1 MSFKKKISMF
11 MVFLVLTIPLYSVSV
26 LATFSNIRVSG
37 QQEIEGYYRGP
48 DYQQDLQ
55 PDVVRVDLFA
65 EDGGVPI
72 TERVR
77 VRFSSTP
84 APGDMS
90 ASNQFTDCDPQGN
103 CHYTTSADLGDR
115 RTLYLYQ
122 FSTTGAWE
130 GSYDI
135 PLTKDRMAADIQ
147 QYSITPEVVTTSNVT
162 ISFEVRDYAYSTSMP
177 TLCSGI
183 ERIVFARN
191 TFSKTYENVTEPED
205 CYFQDSFEVD
215 ISELGSGADHETIT
229 ILMTVYDRVGH
240 VSEATASFDIDLNA
254 PTVDSSSFTIQK
266 DNEDI
271 EFLREAISGA
281 EIGFKME
288 APEQDLATVIVDVSQ
303 INKNAPL
310 SYTSKDATCTDNGNG
325 VYDCSITGLTVDI
338 NQSMVVS
345 IFVNAT
351 DSLGNKMANV
361 GLSKQLY
368 YDITGPAVQGIRTDR
383 VFDNLAYLGHSGDVI
398 VEFEETGSGVSEV
411 FIDLSA
417 VGGSSNHRTENCTS
431 SGSTWLCTWY
441 NLTPTSSGT
450 KAVSVKTTTKDS
462 IGNDVTGELSGSIIV
477 DLSNPRYSSHTIVNK
492 GIEPLENVFKAG
504 DAMQIEITV
513 TDDTGITSGI
523 ANLSMIIEDEDAL
536 AGSMI
541 EQNGNSYTYRWI
553 TDPINIPGHISDEM
567 AFVFTDTS
575 GNTVDVGIPIDILGI
590 SFNATGEFNYWKSK
604 VSCTPNLIDRSIAT
618 LINQKTYCH
627 VTLSKTNPSLDAE
640 PVSLALGQC
649 EDNHNSSTIS
659 MIQNAES
666 MNMHPGSTDPYILLT
681 IAQTE
686 ATVDKI
692 DIKCPIQILS
702 RVGENVTGTTET
714 EWAEVEIGLYNNI
727 LGDVDESIKT
737 KIEDVNEFNEGIWKF
752 VGILKKI
759 ISYIKLI
766 CRALNTISKLKLA
779 MGFLTNKVTLAH
791 IGASK
796 SPAEPLLAATKSST
810 CTADKALEKVDKQSF
825 KALEGLCKFVNC
837 QASDDSSKGTWGE
850 ISEGIKNQKNRFYS
864 GYEKF
869 STIAPGIGQ
878 PDATDTSGRVAGFFS
893 KDPASYL
900 NAEDSLIIAV
910 GTMCIPAIISNV
922 DKYRQLNCMYGSC
935 MITAHQTNVPISVCE
950 EQKSY
955 MTCKYITGEIF
966 AVVPFVNL
974 LFHYLGM
981 IRSAISDPLSAIGIL
996 ASMFC
1001 KPAVVSCEA
1010 SVDAS
1015 ISWASYAPACN
1026 AVTFVTMFAEIVGD
1040 IQGFMDGGFKVQDDF
1055 CETFDSAY
1063 EEEFGDGEDEDD
1075 GGLF

>member
-11 MVFLVLTIPLYSVSV
+11 MIFLVLTIPLYSASV
-26 LATFSNIRVSG
+26 FASFSNIRVSG
-37 QQEIEGYYRGP
+37 QQEVEGYYRGP

-55 PDVVRVDLFA
+55 PDVVNVDLVA

-90 ASNQFTDCDPQGN
+90 ASNQFTDCDPEGN
-103 CHYTTSADLGDR
+103 CHYTTSADFGDR
-115 RTLYLYQ
+115 RTLYFYQ
-122 FSTTGAWE
+122 FSTSGAWQ
-130 GSYDI
+130 GSYDVQ
-135 PLTKDRMAADIQ
+135 LTKDRMAADIQ
-147 QYSITPEVVTTSNVT
+147 QYTITPRIVTTSNVT
-162 ISFEVRDYAYSTSMP
+162 IYFEVRDYAYSTSMP

-191 TFSKTYENVTEPED
+191 TFSKTYENVTDPED

-215 ISELGSGADHETIT
+215 ISELSSGADHETIT

-240 VSEATASFDIDLNA
+240 ISEATASFDIDLNA

-281 EIGFKME
+281 EIGFTMQ
-288 APEQDLATVIVDVSQ
+288 APEQDLDAVVVDVSQ
-303 INKNAPL
+303 INKDAPS

-338 NQSMVVS
+338 DQSQVVS

-351 DSLGNKMANV
+351 DTLGNRMETV

-368 YDITGPAVQGIRTDR
+368 YDITGPAVQGINTDR
-383 VFDNLAYLGHSGDVI
+383 VFDNLAYLGKSGDII
-398 VEFEETGSGVSEV
+398 VEFEETGSGVSEA
-411 FIDLSA
+411 FIDLSS

-441 NLTPTSSGT
+441 NLTPTSSGQ
-450 KAVSVKTTTKDS
+450 KAVSVKTTTKDN

-504 DAMQIEITV
+504 DAMQIDITV

-523 ANLSMIIEDEDAL
+523 ANLSMIIEDADAI
-536 AGSMI
+536 AGSMV

-590 SFNATGEFNYWKSK
+590 SFNATGEFNYWKSS

-618 LINQKTYCH
+618 LINQRTYCH

-666 MNMHPGSTDPYILLT
+666 MNMQPGSTDPYILLT

-702 RVGENVTGTTET
+702 RVGENVTGTMET

-737 KIEDVNEFNEGIWKF
+737 KIEDVKEFNEGIWKF

-766 CRALNTISKLKLA
+766 CRALNTISKLTLA
-779 MGFLTNKVTLAH
+779 WGFITNKVTLAH

-796 SPAEPLLAATKSST
+796 SPAEPLLAAAKSQS
-810 CTADKALEKVDKQSF
+810 CVASKALDKVDKQSF
-825 KALEGLCKFVNC
+825 KAFEGLCKFVNC
-837 QASDDSSKGTWGE
+837 QASEGGKGTWGE
-850 ISEGIKNQKNRFYS
+850 ISKGIKGWQDGFYAGYRNAAVQQPGAKSKS
-864 GYEKF
+864 GWL
-869 STIAPGIGQ
+869 G
-878 PDATDTSGRVAGFFS
+878 GFFS

-900 NAEDSLIIAV
+900 NAEDSLIVAV

-981 IRSAISDPLSAIGIL
+981 IRSAISDPLSAIGIIG
-996 ASMFC
+996 SMFC
-1001 KPAVVSCEA
+1001 KPAVVSCKG

-1015 ISWASYAPACN
+1015 ISWVSNKPLCN
-1026 AVTFVTMFAEIVGD
+1026 SLTFVTMFAEIVGD
-1040 IQGFMDGGFKVQDDF
+1040 VQGFMDGGFKVQDDF

-1063 EEEFGDGEDEDD
+1063 EEEFGDGEDDDDD
-1075 GGLF
+1075 GGFF